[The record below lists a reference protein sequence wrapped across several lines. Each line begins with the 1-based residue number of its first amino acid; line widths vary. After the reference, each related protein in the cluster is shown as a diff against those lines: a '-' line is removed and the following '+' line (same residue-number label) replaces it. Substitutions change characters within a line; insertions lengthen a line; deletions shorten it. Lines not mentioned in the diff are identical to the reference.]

1 MTQPG
6 GRTVADSF
14 PHAPDNAERDS
25 LDDGFSAGWGR
36 HFLPAEEHVIDCH
49 MHIDG
54 KEPWMVRK
62 GLNMLFEGLDAYR
75 LDQVI
80 VVDAGP
86 GSVAWFKQ
94 VAETDRRFNF
104 IPWLKPDKPD
114 VEFLRRAKDC
124 GAVGFKLHNHQ
135 IWRGLFEPDVWESP
149 EWQAVFAEAEKLDM
163 PCLWH
168 VTQVV
173 GSGLYSGEGLGKP
186 RERAGN
192 AEMMERFLK
201 IVDRFKGITFVG
213 AHVLYVGDETLN
225 ELFGAHQN
233 LTVDTSC
240 GYFLRFGD
248 AIHEDDF
255 TPAREF
261 AIKWSDRL
269 LFGTDNRTSAAH
281 SNPTCFEAFRCHLR
295 YLKALRLPQEV
306 LDAIC
311 WQNAQRVFG
320 LRECEGWFTATTR
333 P

>member
-1 MTQPG
+1 MTG
-6 GRTVADSF
+6 KF
-14 PHAPDNAERDS
+14 PHAPDNAERDR
-25 LDDGFSAGWGR
+25 LDGGFSAGWGR

-54 KEPWMVRK
+54 REPWMVRK
-62 GLNMLFEGLDAYR
+62 GLDQLFWELSAHR

-80 VVDAGP
+80 VVDGGP
-86 GSVAWFKQ
+86 GSVEWFGQ
-94 VAETDRRFNF
+94 VARTDRRFNF
-104 IPWLKPDKPD
+104 IPWMKPDRDD

-135 IWRGLFEPDVWESP
+135 VWRGDVGPDVWETP
-149 EWQAVFAEAEKLDM
+149 KWQAVFAEAEKLGM

-168 VTQVV
+168 VTQIE
-173 GSGLYSGEGLGKP
+173 GSGLYSGEGLSKH

-192 AEMMERFLK
+192 AELMGRFLK

-213 AHVLYVGDETLN
+213 AHLLYVGDAALDR
-225 ELFGAHQN
+225 LFEAHAN

-255 TPAREF
+255 DPAREF
-261 AIKWSDRL
+261 VTKRSDRL

-281 SNPTCFEAFRCHLR
+281 SNPVCFEAFRCHLR
-295 YLKALRLPQEV
+295 YLKKLRLPQDA
-306 LDAIC
+306 LDKVC
-311 WQNAQRVFG
+311 WQNARRIFG
-320 LRECEGWFTATTR
+320 LAEPEGWFTATTR